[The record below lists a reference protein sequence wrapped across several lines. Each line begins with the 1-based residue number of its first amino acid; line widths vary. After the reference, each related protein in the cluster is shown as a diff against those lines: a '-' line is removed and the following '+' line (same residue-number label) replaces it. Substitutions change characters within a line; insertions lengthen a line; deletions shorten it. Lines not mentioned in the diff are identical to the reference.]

1 MRQICKSCLQQNSMS
16 PYRCNGDDECCE
28 KVIDYDSGFDAG
40 YDACRDKAMAAF
52 CKAKCPQNCDYCWMD
67 STDEPCKEFD
77 QFVKLLNGK

>member
-1 MRQICKSCLQQNSMS
+1 MRQICKSCPAHNNMS
-16 PYRCNGDDECCE
+16 AYHCKGDDENCE
-28 KVIDYDSGFDAG
+28 EVMRYDEGFEAG
-40 YDACRDKAMAAF
+40 FDACRDKAMVAF